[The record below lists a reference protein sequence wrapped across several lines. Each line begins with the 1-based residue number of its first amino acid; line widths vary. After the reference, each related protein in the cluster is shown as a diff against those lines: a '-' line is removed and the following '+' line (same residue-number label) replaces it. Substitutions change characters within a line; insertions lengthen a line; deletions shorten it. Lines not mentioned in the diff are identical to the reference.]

1 MFLAGHGEA
10 VDARDVQR
18 RVRSS
23 QSNAGRN
30 GQMDAI
36 SNVLTPLR
44 SGGATLA
51 RALLKRPWGIPVD
64 PMRSPAIHVV
74 LGGECWLRLAGDEQP
89 LRLLQGDALLVGS
102 GVGHTLSDA
111 PDSDVISMREALS
124 IQTDAQAA
132 ADIETTALLCAK
144 YQLDDGGPHPL
155 VSLMPPLIY
164 LTRRQ
169 IGANEPLRLAL
180 ELLRVEAQTGRAD
193 ADIIASRLMDSALV
207 VMLRAW
213 IDNQPEGTAGWFGAL
228 RDPAVARALRLIHEQ
243 PARAWTVAML
253 ADAASLS
260 RATFARRFAR
270 RSESHPSPISRAGG
284 YPCGKST
291 ARDTSLARRDRAR
304 SWLRVPD
311 PRSQRRSVAC
321 TARHPDDIAAAGL
334 IEFDRRTGNA
344 LRNGTAGIC
353 YACGG

>member
-1 MFLAGHGEA
+1 
-10 VDARDVQR
+10 
-18 RVRSS
+18 
-23 QSNAGRN
+23 
-30 GQMDAI
+30 MDAI

-51 RALLKRPWGIPVD
+51 RALLKRPWGISVD

-89 LRLLQGDALLVGS
+89 LRLLEGDALLVAS

-111 PDSDVISMREALS
+111 PDSNVISMREALS

-155 VSLMPPLIY
+155 VSLMPPLIH

-169 IGANEPLRLAL
+169 IGANEPLRLTL
-180 ELLRVEAQTGRAD
+180 ELLRVEAQSGRAD

-243 PARAWTVAML
+243 PTRAWTVAAL

-270 RSESHPSPISRAGG
+270 LVGEPPLTYLMRWRM
-284 YPCGKST
+284 T
-291 ARDTSLARRDRAR
+291 LAAKA
-304 SWLRVPD
+304 LRET
-311 PRSQRRSVAC
+311 RRSLDEI
-321 TARHPDDIAAAGL
+321 ARAVGYKSGPAFSKAFRRLYGEAPGRYRSGRA
-334 IEFDRRTGNA
+334 DR
-344 LRNGTAGIC
+344 I
-353 YACGG
+353 

>member
-1 MFLAGHGEA
+1 
-10 VDARDVQR
+10 
-18 RVRSS
+18 
-23 QSNAGRN
+23 
-30 GQMDAI
+30 MDAI

-51 RALLKRPWGIPVD
+51 RALLKRPWGISVD

-89 LRLLQGDALLVGS
+89 LRLLQGDALLVAS

-111 PDSDVISMREALS
+111 PDSNVISMREALS
-124 IQTDAQAA
+124 IQADAQAA

-155 VSLMPPLIY
+155 VSLMPPLIH

-180 ELLRVEAQTGRAD
+180 ELLRVEAQNGRAD

-213 IDNQPEGTAGWFGAL
+213 IDNQPRERQAGSARCAIRRGA
-228 RDPAVARALRLIHEQ
+228 RVASDPRA
-243 PARAWTVAML
+243 
-253 ADAASLS
+253 ADQGLD
-260 RATFARRFAR
+260 RR
-270 RSESHPSPISRAGG
+270 RAGG
-284 YPCGKST
+284 RRIAIPRHLRTPLRSPGRRATPHLSHALADDPCGKST

-304 SWLRVPD
+304 SWLRVQTRVLKGVPSLV
-311 PRSQRRSVAC
+311 R
-321 TARHPDDIAAAGL
+321 
-334 IEFDRRTGNA
+334 
-344 LRNGTAGIC
+344 
-353 YACGG
+353 

>member
-1 MFLAGHGEA
+1 
-10 VDARDVQR
+10 
-18 RVRSS
+18 
-23 QSNAGRN
+23 
-30 GQMDAI
+30 MDAI

-155 VSLMPPLIY
+155 VSLMPPLIH

-169 IGANEPLRLAL
+169 IGANEPLGLTLAAKALRETRRSLDEIARAVGYESGPAFSKTFRRLYG
-180 ELLRVEAQTGRAD
+180 EAPGRYRSGRAD
-193 ADIIASRLMDSALV
+193 RI
-207 VMLRAW
+207 
-213 IDNQPEGTAGWFGAL
+213 
-228 RDPAVARALRLIHEQ
+228 
-243 PARAWTVAML
+243 
-253 ADAASLS
+253 
-260 RATFARRFAR
+260 
-270 RSESHPSPISRAGG
+270 
-284 YPCGKST
+284 
-291 ARDTSLARRDRAR
+291 
-304 SWLRVPD
+304 
-311 PRSQRRSVAC
+311 
-321 TARHPDDIAAAGL
+321 
-334 IEFDRRTGNA
+334 
-344 LRNGTAGIC
+344 
-353 YACGG
+353 